1 MLTMEEV
8 YTLIWSCVDDG
19 GSLYMDMVMC
29 RCWRK
34 SKHWHG
40 HVLTMEEVYTMAW
53 SCVDDGGSLYIQWH
67 GHVLTMEEVY
77 TMALSCVNDGGSL
90 YNGMVMC

>member
-1 MLTMEEV
+1 ME
-8 YTLIWSCVDDG
+8 WSCVDDG
-19 GSLYMDMVMC
+19 GSPYIDMVMC

-53 SCVDDGGSLYIQWH
+53 SCVDDGGSPYMIW
-67 GHVLTMEEVY
+67 
-77 TMALSCVNDGGSL
+77 SCVDVGGSL
-90 YNGMVMC
+90 NIGMVMC

>member
-1 MLTMEEV
+1 M
-8 YTLIWSCVDDG
+8 
-19 GSLYMDMVMC
+19 
-29 RCWRK
+29 
-34 SKHWHG
+34 
-40 HVLTMEEVYTMAW
+40 MEEVYTMAW

>member
-8 YTLIWSCVDDG
+8 YTMAWSCVDDG
-19 GSLYMDMVMC
+19 GSLYNGMVMC

-53 SCVDDGGSLYIQWH
+53 SCVDVGGSLNI
-67 GHVLTMEEVY
+67 
-77 TMALSCVNDGGSL
+77 
-90 YNGMVMC
+90 GMVMC